1 MTLNLSQPTTDE
13 YLRRIHLV
21 LDYIRAHVAD
31 DLSLDRLADVAAFSP
46 FHFHRIFTALVG
58 ETVNQCARRLR
69 LERAAA
75 LLKADP
81 RMSIGMAALECGFE
95 SPSGFSR
102 AFKRH
107 FGITAREWD
116 RRTPLNNS
124 KNGQVL
130 SGFPL
135 YTDDELAEMA
145 LRVEI
150 RALPAQPMAYIRVAN
165 AYSNPAR
172 IINAYER
179 LTAWYAGCG
188 GRRSDTL
195 LIGMSQD
202 DPEVT
207 PLKLC
212 RYDLCL
218 TVPPHWTAT
227 GDIDGRELPACH
239 LAVIHCVG
247 DIYAVDRAWQYL
259 YRYWLPRSRYL
270 PDNLPAMEIYRRQP
284 DEIGWETYDID
295 CAIPVVAMR

>member
-1 MTLNLSQPTTDE
+1 MTLNLAPHTSDE

-21 LDYIRAHVAD
+21 LDYIRANVAD
-31 DLSLDRLADVAAFSP
+31 DLSLDTLADVAAFSP

-81 RMSIGMAALECGFE
+81 TMSISAAALECGFE
-95 SPSGFSR
+95 SPSVFSR
-102 AFKRH
+102 AFKRQ

-116 RRTPLNNS
+116 RRAPLNNS

-130 SGFPL
+130 NGFPL
-135 YTDDELAEMA
+135 YTDDQLAAMGF
-145 LRVEI
+145 RVEI
-150 RALPAQPMAYIRVAN
+150 RPLPAQSLAYIRVAN

-172 IINAYER
+172 IVNAYER
-179 LTAWYAGCG
+179 LIAWYAARG
-188 GRRSDTL
+188 GRRGDTL

-207 PLKLC
+207 PLRLC
-212 RYDLCL
+212 RYDICL
-218 TVPPHWTAT
+218 TVPQDWRGD
-227 GDIDGRELPACH
+227 GDIAIRPLPACY
-239 LAVIHCVG
+239 LALLHCAG

-270 PDNLPAMEIYRRQP
+270 PDNLPAMELYRRQP
-284 DEIGWETYDID
+284 DEIGWEVYDID
-295 CAIPVVAMR
+295 CAVPVVVI

>member
-1 MTLNLSQPTTDE
+1 MTLNLAQHTSDE

-21 LDYIRAHVAD
+21 LDYIRANVAE
-31 DLSLDRLADVAAFSP
+31 DLSLDTLADVAAFSP

-81 RMSIGMAALECGFE
+81 AMSISAAALECGFE
-95 SPSGFSR
+95 SPSVFSR
-102 AFKRH
+102 AFKRQ
-107 FGITAREWD
+107 FGITAREWN
-116 RRTPLNNS
+116 RRAPLNNS

-135 YTDDELAEMA
+135 YTDDQLAAMGF
-145 LRVEI
+145 RVEI
-150 RALPAQPMAYIRVAN
+150 RPLPAQSLAYIRVAN

-172 IINAYER
+172 IVNAYER
-179 LTAWYAGCG
+179 LTTWYAARG

-207 PLKLC
+207 PLRLC
-212 RYDLCL
+212 RYDICL
-218 TVPPHWTAT
+218 TVPQGWRGG
-227 GDIDGRELPACH
+227 GDIAIRPLPACH
-239 LAVIHCVG
+239 LAVLHCAG

-270 PDNLPAMEIYRRQP
+270 PDNLPAMELYRRQP

-295 CAIPVVAMR
+295 CAIPVIAI